1 MWNGSYFSIG
11 WKNIA
16 FHSKKIFFILSGNKV
31 TEFLYYYNYLFPP
44 FFSFPSSC
52 LLFHQ
57 FCIDTAQFWSLNSS
71 YFISWDKL
79 FNVILYSQ
87 SHTQNHTCM
96 NGIINSH
103 ICIHRQSYNT
113 KYQSF
118 QNSSL
123 SNILLLLSLAFVCLL
138 WNLFWRSYVVTLLLM
153 IYIYIRVL
161 LYTILSLVTTS
172 H

>member
-1 MWNGSYFSIG
+1 MDINLYLWNGSYFSFG

-16 FHSKKIFFILSGNKV
+16 FHSKKFFLILSGNKV
-31 TEFLYYYNYLFPP
+31 TEFLYYYYLFPP

-87 SHTQNHTCM
+87 SHTQNHICM

-123 SNILLLLSLAFVCLL
+123 SNILLLLLLLLSLAFVCLL
-138 WNLFWRSYVVTLLLM
+138 WNSFIFDVVMSWRY
-153 IYIYIRVL
+153 Y
-161 LYTILSLVTTS
+161 
-172 H
+172 